1 MGIEQ
6 QMSFDFNRT
15 EKIELLREYG
25 FTVSE
30 DNLKKL
36 EKVEGT
42 WLYDGESIEKYTDS
56 MTDLYS
62 GNDNSE
68 PYNKN

>member
-56 MTDLYS
+56 ITDLYS